1 MKVHSVPVL
10 SKEEVAEK
18 TFVLKFES
26 SDLARLTRPGQFL
39 NIRVDD
45 SLSPLLRRPFSV
57 ARVEGSAVELIFN
70 IVGRGT
76 RILAEKRIGD
86 ELDVLGPLGIPFRV
100 EGDFETAVIVAGG
113 VGVAPF
119 PILTDWLT
127 KAEKNVE
134 TFLGARSA
142 AHLVFHHLKNVHS
155 ATDDGSRG
163 FHGTVVQLLDQ
174 YLNEHPIRKPKI
186 FACGPTAMLKAV
198 SVFAK
203 RKEIRCELSLEGE
216 MGCGIGICQGCPV
229 ERTSGEKKYALVCT
243 DGPTFDS
250 SDIALS

>member
-1 MKVHSVPVL
+1 MNVHSVPVL

-18 TFVLKFES
+18 TFLLTLES
-26 SDLARLTRPGQFL
+26 SDLARFTLPGQFL

-57 ARVEGSAVELIFN
+57 ARVEGSKVELIFN

-76 RILAEKRIGD
+76 RILAEKQAGD
-86 ELDVLGPLGIPFRV
+86 KLDVLGPLGIPYQV
-100 EGDFETAVIVAGG
+100 DGDFETAVIVAGG

-119 PILTDWLT
+119 PILTDCLT
-127 KAEKNVE
+127 RAGKNVE
-134 TFLGARSA
+134 TFLGARSSD
-142 AHLVFHHLKNVHS
+142 HLVFHHLKSIHI
-155 ATDDGSRG
+155 ATDDGSKG

-174 YLNEHPIRKPKI
+174 YLKEHPIRKPKL
-186 FACGPTAMLKAV
+186 FACGPTPMLKAV

-203 RKEIRCELSLEGE
+203 EKGIQCELSLEGE

-229 ERTSGEKKYALVCT
+229 ERTRGDKKYALACT

-250 SDIALS
+250 REITLS